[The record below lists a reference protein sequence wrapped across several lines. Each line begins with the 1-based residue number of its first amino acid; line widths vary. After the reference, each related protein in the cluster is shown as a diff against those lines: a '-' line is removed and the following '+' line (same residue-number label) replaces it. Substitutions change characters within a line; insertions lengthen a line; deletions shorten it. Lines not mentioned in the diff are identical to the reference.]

1 VRIRIAPNLKPAI
14 DKLKARDIIIAIDG
28 CPVGCVKKTHEIAN
42 VTPDKYYDLVADF
55 GIKKEPKMDFNE
67 EEMNK
72 VVDKIMKDIKSA
84 EK

>member
-1 VRIRIAPNLKPAI
+1 MTNE
-14 DKLKARDIIIAIDG
+14 
-28 CPVGCVKKTHEIAN
+28 CCVKTENKKSMGICVCFGGSTGCKGMVN
-42 VTPDKYYDLVADF
+42 VTPNKYYDLVADF

-72 VVDKIMKDIKSA
+72 VADKIMKDIKSE